1 MAMRIIIG
9 TATAGRAPSRPA
21 IEEPYLRPASVTR
34 KMNIRTIVSLKI
46 STGKLYGKIS
56 IK

>member
-1 MAMRIIIG
+1 MRIIIG

-46 STGKLYGKIS
+46 STGKLYGNIS